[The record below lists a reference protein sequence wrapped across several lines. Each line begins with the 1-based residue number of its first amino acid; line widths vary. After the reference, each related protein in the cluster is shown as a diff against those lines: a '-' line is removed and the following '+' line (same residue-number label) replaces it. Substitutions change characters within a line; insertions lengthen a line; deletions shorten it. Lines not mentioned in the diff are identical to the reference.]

1 MHGGIGFDGL
11 IAGWLAVFAAI
22 TLLFSHERRHRLR
35 RSLEAHRAVV
45 QRRAAT
51 DAARLRGAI
60 GWHSPVGSP
69 GLRFALKR
77 APSTQ
82 RSAPAAPE
90 PKRRARKP
98 TPQGTAQASS
108 RSKPAAVEQERPGG
122 KGIFGATLP
131 DLAGAG
137 APVQAPDPMPEVRA
151 DVAEPILHPPEPEAA
166 APPDPVKQCAALCAE
181 GRFDEAARLARDRLA
196 GHADPG
202 PLLVEL
208 SRAQFGLG
216 LVDAAIDTAQDAH
229 FASRSRESVAH
240 LLRLLSVTRRFA
252 AADGDALRRA
262 ASRHP
267 RQPLALHAAGV
278 FESMY
283 GDPRSAAKLLRNAL
297 ELEPGEDV
305 RRAIQS
311 ELSRVEERLA
321 LPAPRG

>member
-1 MHGGIGFDGL
+1 
-11 IAGWLAVFAAI
+11 
-22 TLLFSHERRHRLR
+22 R
-35 RSLEAHRAVV
+35 RSLEAHQAVV
-45 QRRAAT
+45 KRRAAT
-51 DAARLRGAI
+51 ETARLRGAM
-60 GWHSPVGSP
+60 GWHSSAGSP
-69 GLRFALKR
+69 GPRFARKR
-77 APSTQ
+77 APSAQ
-82 RSAPAAPE
+82 RPAPATPV
-90 PKRRARKP
+90 PKRRARKS
-98 TPQGTAQASS
+98 TAV
-108 RSKPAAVEQERPGG
+108 KQERPEE
-122 KGIFGATLP
+122 GAV
-131 DLAGAG
+131 
-137 APVQAPDPMPEVRA
+137 APAQAPDPLPELRA
-151 DVAEPILHPPEPEAA
+151 HVAEPILHPPEPEAA
-166 APPDPVKQCAALCAE
+166 VSPDPVKQCAALCAE
-181 GRFDEAARLARDRLA
+181 GRFDEAARLARHRLA

-252 AADGDALRRA
+252 AADGDSLRRA

-283 GDPRSAAKLLRNAL
+283 GDLCSAAKLLRTAL

-311 ELSRVEERLA
+311 ELSCVEERLA